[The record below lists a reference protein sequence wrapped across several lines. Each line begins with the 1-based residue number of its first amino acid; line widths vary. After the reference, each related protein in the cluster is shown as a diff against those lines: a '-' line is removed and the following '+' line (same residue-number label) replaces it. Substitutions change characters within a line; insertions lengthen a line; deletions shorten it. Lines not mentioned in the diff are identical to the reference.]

1 MIREFSTGVRLL
13 LRGFSVWRTRP
24 GLMALG
30 LVPAVIALVLLIAAI
45 LPLVLGMGSI
55 TAWATPF
62 ADGWVEPWRSLFR
75 TAVGFVIVA
84 AAVFL
89 ASAVFT
95 ALTLTIGDPFYQRI
109 WHAVEVDL
117 GDPPPTDGGSFWTTI
132 GEGLR
137 LVLLGV
143 LIAIVVLIA
152 GFLPLVGGFVGPV
165 LGVVL
170 SGRLLAR
177 ELTGRAF
184 DARDLS
190 PADRAALFAGSRARV
205 LGFGVAT
212 QLCFLV
218 PGGAVAVMPAAV
230 AGSTMLSRS
239 MQERSRSMQERSR
252 SMQNHDLPA
261 PSAPPPPPPVGPR

>member
-1 MIREFSTGVRLL
+1 MIREFVTGVRLL

-109 WHAVEVDL
+109 WHAVDIGPAPRVPAVAPEVLHALRQGDAGMLAASLRNDL
-117 GDPPPTDGGSFWTTI
+117 QAPALH
-132 GEGLR
+132 LR
-137 LVLLGV
+137 
-143 LIAIVVLIA
+143 
-152 GFLPLVGGFVGPV
+152 P
-165 LGVVL
+165 
-170 SGRLLAR
+170 
-177 ELTGRAF
+177 
-184 DARDLS
+184 DL
-190 PADRAALFAGSRARV
+190 ARV
-205 LGFGVAT
+205 LERGESSGALAGLVSGSGPTLAFLAADEESAIDLQVTLSAAGLVA
-212 QLCFLV
+212 LHV
-218 PGGAVAVMPAAV
+218 HGPVGGARV
-230 AGSTMLSRS
+230 L
-239 MQERSRSMQERSR
+239 
-252 SMQNHDLPA
+252 
-261 PSAPPPPPPVGPR
+261 